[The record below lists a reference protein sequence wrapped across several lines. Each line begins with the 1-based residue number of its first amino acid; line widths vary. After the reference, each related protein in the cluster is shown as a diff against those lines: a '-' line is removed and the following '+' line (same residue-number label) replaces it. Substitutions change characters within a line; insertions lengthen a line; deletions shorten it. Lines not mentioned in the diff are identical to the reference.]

1 MSGRRQAGMSLSQ
14 RRYKLG
20 MKPLVETVHGGRGKG
35 ADYATPV
42 PFLSNDKRSVVKVKM
57 KDACRDCDATCAH
70 AKVYARVRVYVCGPL
85 INNDN
90 ISVCLST

>member
-1 MSGRRQAGMSLSQ
+1 MSLSQ
-14 RRYKLG
+14 RIYKLG
-20 MKPLVETVHGGRGKG
+20 MKSLVETVHGGRGKG

-42 PFLSNDKRSVVKVKM
+42 PLLSNAKPSVVKVKM
-57 KDACRDCDATCAH
+57 KDACRDCDAACAH